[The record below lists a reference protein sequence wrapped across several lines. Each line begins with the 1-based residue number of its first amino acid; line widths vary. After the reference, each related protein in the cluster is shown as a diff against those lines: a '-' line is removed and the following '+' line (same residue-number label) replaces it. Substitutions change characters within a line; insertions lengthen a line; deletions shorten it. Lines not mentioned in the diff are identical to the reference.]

1 MDFLDPSNV
10 FKAALRCPGPL
21 KEVKGGSEWSN
32 MFFQAEKGMSLV
44 ILTSRKPKTAPGR

>member
-1 MDFLDPSNV
+1 MDFLDPRKV

-32 MFFQAEKGMSLV
+32 MLFQAEKGTICV
-44 ILTSRKPKTAPGR
+44 ILASRRPKTAPGR